1 MTVYGKKTLFPA
13 IISGVLFFIAMAT
26 PIALILCVIS
36 LVIAALGWYFA
47 HSAEKPDL
55 LVRVCRIVN
64 TCVAITDI
72 IYIIVFI
79 LTNTLLPV
87 VVGNIV

>member
-13 IISGVLFFIAMAT
+13 IISGVLFFIAMAV
-26 PIALILCVIS
+26 PAGLILCIVS
-36 LVIAALGWYFA
+36 LVTAGFGWYA
-47 HSAEKPDL
+47 ARSAGQSDL

-64 TCVAITDI
+64 ACVAITDI